1 MMRFLC
7 AERRG
12 RTPARSID
20 AALLARL
27 YSRNCDYLMIKCSL
41 FSIVLPPISLAADRT
56 ETWTKK
62 ACQTR
67 RSYFTLSASRF
78 SLRRFEA
85 REISGLLGATLPKD
99 FFAAVLE
106 LVAAVE

>member
-7 AERRG
+7 AEKRG

-27 YSRNCDYLMIKCSL
+27 YSRDCDYLMIKCSL
-41 FSIVLPPISLAADRT
+41 FSIALPPVSLAGPRQQRT
-56 ETWTKK
+56 RKK
-62 ACQTR
+62 QNSTP
-67 RSYFTLSASRF
+67 YFTLSSSRF
-78 SLRRFEA
+78 NLRRFEV
-85 REISGLLGATLPKD
+85 REISVVLGATLPKD

-106 LVAAVE
+106 RVAAT